1 MEGGIGVSGVTP
13 PLNVTQLND
22 RLAQAARE
30 LGIPVARARVM
41 LCTLIVSQMLPDAV
55 AIKGG
60 MGIKLRFGE
69 RGTRATSDLD
79 LSTCSRGEEFEQVF
93 RARLAE
99 GWGTVPPSKGE
110 RRRSPDAPD
119 RVAFTASVRVA
130 KLHDPGLAR
139 PEYVMHPYRVSIA
152 FLGNAWGALDVEV
165 SDPEIGLHAHP
176 RKEIDGEL
184 AWFGGYFSFGELQPV
199 ELVDLEYQIAQK
211 IHAVTDP
218 AYERAH
224 DLVDLQILWN
234 VEPDLPLLN
243 RLCVGTFGWRNQQLW
258 PPLPLR
264 QMEGWA
270 LAYADAREETEVNG
284 HTPVLANVAVA
295 RDWLGEII
303 ERIAAFDARA

>member
-1 MEGGIGVSGVTP
+1 VDGGIGVSGVTP
-13 PLNVTQLND
+13 PVNVTQLND

-60 MGIKLRFGE
+60 MGIKLRLGE

-79 LSTCSRGEEFEQVF
+79 VSTRSRGEEFEQVF
-93 RARLAE
+93 RARLAK
-99 GWGTVPPSKGE
+99 GWGAVPPSKGE
-110 RRRSPDAPD
+110 IRRSPDAPD
-119 RVAFTASVRVA
+119 RVAFTASVRAV
-130 KLHDPGLAR
+130 KLHDPGLTR
-139 PEYVMHPYRVSIA
+139 PKYVMHPYRVSIA
-152 FLGNAWGALDVEV
+152 FLGSAWGALDVEV

-243 RLCVGTFGWRNQQLW
+243 RLCVGTFDWRNQQSW

-264 QMEGWA
+264 SMEGWA

-284 HTPVLANVAVA
+284 HTSVLANVAVA

-303 ERIAAFDARA
+303 ERIAAFDA

>member
-1 MEGGIGVSGVTP
+1 VSGVTP

-79 LSTCSRGEEFEQVF
+79 VSTCSRGEEFEQVF

-99 GWGTVPPSKGE
+99 GWGAVPPSKGE

-130 KLHDPGLAR
+130 KLHNPGLAR

-211 IHAVTDP
+211 IHAVSDS

>member
-1 MEGGIGVSGVTP
+1 
-13 PLNVTQLND
+13 
-22 RLAQAARE
+22 
-30 LGIPVARARVM
+30 
-41 LCTLIVSQMLPDAV
+41 
-55 AIKGG
+55 
-60 MGIKLRFGE
+60 
-69 RGTRATSDLD
+69 
-79 LSTCSRGEEFEQVF
+79 
-93 RARLAE
+93 
-99 GWGTVPPSKGE
+99 
-110 RRRSPDAPD
+110 
-119 RVAFTASVRVA
+119 
-130 KLHDPGLAR
+130 
-139 PEYVMHPYRVSIA
+139 MHPYRVSIA

>member
-1 MEGGIGVSGVTP
+1 
-13 PLNVTQLND
+13 
-22 RLAQAARE
+22 
-30 LGIPVARARVM
+30 
-41 LCTLIVSQMLPDAV
+41 
-55 AIKGG
+55 
-60 MGIKLRFGE
+60 
-69 RGTRATSDLD
+69 
-79 LSTCSRGEEFEQVF
+79 
-93 RARLAE
+93 
-99 GWGTVPPSKGE
+99 
-110 RRRSPDAPD
+110 
-119 RVAFTASVRVA
+119 
-130 KLHDPGLAR
+130 
-139 PEYVMHPYRVSIA
+139 MHPYRVSIA

-165 SDPEIGLHAHP
+165 SDPEIVLHAHP

>member
-1 MEGGIGVSGVTP
+1 
-13 PLNVTQLND
+13 
-22 RLAQAARE
+22 
-30 LGIPVARARVM
+30 
-41 LCTLIVSQMLPDAV
+41 
-55 AIKGG
+55 
-60 MGIKLRFGE
+60 LR
-69 RGTRATSDLD
+69 R
-79 LSTCSRGEEFEQVF
+79 
-93 RARLAE
+93 
-99 GWGTVPPSKGE
+99 
-110 RRRSPDAPD
+110 
-119 RVAFTASVRVA
+119 
-130 KLHDPGLAR
+130 
-139 PEYVMHPYRVSIA
+139 
-152 FLGNAWGALDVEV
+152 
-165 SDPEIGLHAHP
+165 
-176 RKEIDGEL
+176 
-184 AWFGGYFSFGELQPV
+184 
-199 ELVDLEYQIAQK
+199 K

-243 RLCVGTFGWRNQQLW
+243 RLCVGTFGWRNQQFMG

>member
-1 MEGGIGVSGVTP
+1 MSGVTP

>member
-99 GWGTVPPSKGE
+99 GWGAVPPSKGE

-130 KLHDPGLAR
+130 KLHNPGLAR

>member
-1 MEGGIGVSGVTP
+1 VEGGIGVSGVTP

-79 LSTCSRGEEFEQVF
+79 VSTCSRGEEFEQVF

-211 IHAVTDP
+211 IHAVSDS